1 MPRFLEA
8 VMGRRWVA
16 WTVLALAV
24 LVLVVSSLTVWV
36 RRQALDTDNWV
47 DVSGRLLQD
56 EEVRQAV
63 AADLVD
69 SLFTNTD
76 VQARLQRALPTRL
89 DPFVA
94 PATGLLREAA
104 RTAAED
110 LLARPAVQSL
120 WEEANRQAH
129 RRLVAI
135 LEGESDPLLRT
146 DGGAVVLDLRPLV
159 EKLAERLGITVT
171 LAPGAARYTI
181 LRSDQLQ
188 AAQDGVNLLRRLSVL
203 LVILVVALA
212 AFAVYVA
219 RGFRR
224 EMVRGVALGMA
235 GVGVLLLV
243 VRRLV
248 GDAVVESLTSAAN
261 RDAGRSVWLIGTE
274 LLRDE
279 AVALIIYGLVLLAG
293 VTLVGP
299 ARWALWLRRRLAPAM
314 RDHLGLVY
322 AAVAAV
328 FLLVLLWAP
337 SASGRRLAGI
347 LVLAALVAGGVEY
360 LRRQVQRES
369 AQA

>member
-1 MPRFLEA
+1 MQRYPGSL
-8 VMGRRWVA
+8 MGRRWVA
-16 WTVLALAV
+16 WSVLALAV

-56 EEVRQAV
+56 EEVRRVV

-76 VQARLQRALPTRL
+76 VQARLEESLPPRL

-94 PATGLLREAA
+94 PAAGLLREAA

-110 LLARPAVQSL
+110 LLGRPAVQSL

-135 LEGESDPLLRT
+135 LEGESDRLVSAE
-146 DGGAVVLDLRPLV
+146 GGAVVLDLRPLV
-159 EKLAERLGITVT
+159 ERLAERLGVTVT
-171 LAPGAARYTI
+171 LPPGAGRYTI

-188 AAQDGVNLLRRLSVL
+188 AAQDGVNLLRKLSVL

-212 AFAVYVA
+212 ALAVYVA

-224 EMVRGVALGMA
+224 EMLRAVALGMA
-235 GVGVLLLV
+235 GVGILLMV

-248 GDAVVESLTSAAN
+248 GDAVVESLTSAAT
-261 RDAGRSVWLIGTE
+261 RDAGRAVWLIGTE

-279 AVALIIYGLVLLAG
+279 ALALIVYGLVLLAG
-293 VTLVGP
+293 VALVGP
-299 ARWALWLRRRLAPAM
+299 ARWAVWARRRLSLI
-314 RDHLGLVY
+314 H
-322 AAVAAV
+322 
-328 FLLVLLWAP
+328 
-337 SASGRRLAGI
+337 I
-347 LVLAALVAGGVEY
+347 
-360 LRRQVQRES
+360 
-369 AQA
+369 